1 VKVKVL
7 LVSCLMAVAFGQS
20 SQTRQRI
27 DVQDYA
33 IDAQIDPT
41 AQTIQATA
49 LVRFIPVDDA
59 SGVTFE
65 LNNALDLKQ
74 VTDDQG
80 RQLPASRL
88 QQDNS
93 VRVTF
98 SQPLPKGKA
107 STMIFTYG
115 GKLTGQEESPVFG
128 IKFAAITPDVTYL
141 MYPARWFPVNDYTA
155 DRFTM
160 DLKITTPTG
169 YRVLASGIDSID
181 QAPAGAQSTHYKF
194 DQASFPGSLAIVRGE
209 PKNISAGGVTTAVYF
224 RKSGDM
230 AGAYGEEFG
239 KAMTEL
245 TGVFGLPP
253 KRNLAVV
260 ETETGA
266 PNGYSAPGL
275 IFLSPGGIGSQVNLR
290 LVANNVARQ
299 WWGTLVSPATRNH
312 AWIENGMARYAEFL
326 YLERSNGGASAAD
339 NAIRDTYVE
348 AMTVEQPPL
357 AQAARLEDYSPEFW
371 AATAGKGAAVLHMLR
386 GVIGDE
392 AFMKVLKTVPERYA
406 WKQINTDQFQKIVEE
421 AAGGQSLNY
430 FFRQWIDST
439 GAPEFKMEY
448 TIFRTQKGFRVMGK
462 ISQDLD
468 TFRMPVTLKIETEG
482 NPESKTVEVVGT
494 SSEFSV
500 DTFGKPK
507 TVTLDSKGQVLRM
520 DDQTRVAVAIRKGE
534 QFVEIGETSEALK
547 EYQKALEVR
556 RNNSLA
562 HYRIGD
568 LFFQQGNNQSA
579 ANEFRESL
587 NGDLEPKWTEVWA
600 HINLGKIFD
609 LTDQRDRAVNEYRQA
624 LRTKDNTYGALE
636 EAQKYINA
644 KYERKRASN

>member
-1 VKVKVL
+1 MAVVV
-7 LVSCLMAVAFGQS
+7 LMAVAVFGQS
-20 SQTRQRI
+20 QRDRQRI

-33 IDAQIDPT
+33 IDAQINPD
-41 AQTIQATA
+41 AQTITATA
-49 LVRFIPVDDA
+49 LVRFIPLDDA

-88 QQDNS
+88 QQDMS

-98 SQPLPKGKA
+98 SQPLPKGKPA
-107 STMIFTYG
+107 TMIFTYG
-115 GKLTGQEESPVFG
+115 GKLSGQEESPVFG
-128 IKFAAITPDVTYL
+128 IKFASITPDITYL

-160 DLKITTPTG
+160 DLKVTTPAG
-169 YRVLASGIDSID
+169 YRVLASGIDSTD
-181 QAPAGAQSTHYKF
+181 QAPAGATSTHYKF
-194 DQASFPGSLAIVRGE
+194 SEAAFPGSLAVVRGD
-209 PKNISAGGVTTAVYF
+209 PKQISSGGVTTALYF
-224 RKSGDM
+224 RKKVDM
-230 AGAYGEEFG
+230 ASAYGEEFG
-239 KAMTEL
+239 RAMTEL
-245 TGVFGLPP
+245 TSVFGLPP
-253 KRNLAVV
+253 KKNLTVI
-260 ETETGA
+260 ETESGA
-266 PNGYSAPGL
+266 PNGYAGPGIVFLAPNA
-275 IFLSPGGIGSQVNLR
+275 IGTQVNQR
-290 LVANNVARQ
+290 LVANEVGRQ
-299 WWGTLVSPATRNH
+299 WWGTLLSPITRNH
-312 AWIENGMARYAEFL
+312 AWIENGMARYCEFL
-326 YLERSNGGASAAD
+326 YLERVNGAAAAD
-339 NAIRDTYVE
+339 TAIRDTYVE

-357 AQAARLEDYSPEFW
+357 AQAARLEDYSPEYW
-371 AATAGKGAAVLHMLR
+371 AATAGKGAAVIHMLR
-386 GVIGDE
+386 GVMGE
-392 AFMKVLKTVPERYA
+392 ENFMKLLKAIPERYA
-406 WKQINTDQFQKIVEE
+406 WKQINTDNFQKVAEE
-421 AAGGQSLNY
+421 FAGQSLNY

-439 GAPEFKMEY
+439 GAPEFKLEY

-468 TFRMPVTLKIETEG
+468 TFRMPVELRIETEG
-482 NPESKTVEVVGT
+482 NPETKTIEVVGT

-507 TVTLDSKGQVLRM
+507 TVTLDSKMTVLRY
-520 DDQTRVAVAIRKGE
+520 DDETRVAVAIRRGE
-534 QFVEIGETSEALK
+534 QFVEVGETSEALK

-579 ANEFRESL
+579 ANEFRQAID
-587 NGDLEPKWTEVWA
+587 GDGEPKWTTVWA

-609 LTDQRDRAVNEYRQA
+609 ITDQRDRAVNEYRLA

-636 EAQKYINA
+636 EAQKYITQ
-644 KYERKRASN
+644 KYDKPRNSN